1 MDYDTFVGELT
12 HELQFPDTGR
22 TVRAIRAVLTTLG
35 RRIGAGDASDVASNL
50 PVGVRWYI
58 DAGAGTHGERFDWA
72 RFLETV
78 ATETQTDRAE
88 AAYIARTIMA
98 KVAAVIPPADLTQL
112 RNGLPEH
119 SDAEDWGQLFELV
132 DAD

>member
-1 MDYDTFVGELT
+1 MDYDTFVGDLT
-12 HELQFPDTGR
+12 HELEFPDTGR

-78 ATETQTDRAE
+78 ADETQTDRAE
-88 AAYIARTIMA
+88 AAYIARVIMA
-98 KVAAVIPPADLTQL
+98 KVAAVIPHADLMQL
-112 RNGLPEH
+112 RNSLPEH
-119 SDAEDWGQLFELV
+119 SDTEDWGQLFDLV

>member
-1 MDYDTFVGELT
+1 M
-12 HELQFPDTGR
+12 
-22 TVRAIRAVLTTLG
+22 RAIRAVLTTLG

-58 DAGAGTHGERFDWA
+58 DAGASTHGERFGWA

-78 ATETQTDRAE
+78 ADETQTDRAE
-88 AAYIARTIMA
+88 AAYIARVIMA
-98 KVAAVIPPADLTQL
+98 KVAAVIPHADLMQL
-112 RNGLPEH
+112 RNSLPEH
-119 SDAEDWGQLFELV
+119 SDTEDWGQLFDLV

>member
-12 HELQFPDTGR
+12 HELEFPDTGR

-35 RRIGAGDASDVASNL
+35 RRISAGDASDLASNL

-72 RFLETV
+72 SFLETV
-78 ATETQTDRAE
+78 STETQTDRAE
-88 AAYIARTIMA
+88 AAHIARVIIA
-98 KVAAVIPPADLTQL
+98 KLAAVVPATDLQQL

-119 SDAEDWGQLFELV
+119 SASEDWSQLFELV